1 MAHATELDGEA
12 ATETREL
19 PGIAYIEGAYCPVTE
34 AKIPVLDWGFLRSDA
49 TYDVVHVWDGRFF
62 RLDKH
67 IARFMNSAAQLRLT
81 VPVDEGELRA
91 ILAECV
97 RRSGLRE
104 AYVEM
109 VCTRGFSPTFAR
121 DPRAAI
127 NRFYAFSL
135 PFSWV
140 ADAEQRERG
149 LHLIVSSVQRIP
161 PESVDPTIK
170 NYHWLDFV
178 NGLFEAYVEMVCT
191 RGFSPTFARDPRAA
205 INRFYAF
212 SLPFSWVA
220 DAEQRERGLHL
231 IVSSVQ
237 RIPPESVD
245 PTVKNYHWLDFVN
258 GLFEAYDRG
267 GENVILCDS
276 RGDITEGPGFNVF
289 IVAGGEVATPPGG
302 VLQGITRQT
311 ALDLCAELGIAAHL
325 RVVSAEALKRA
336 DEVFITSTAGGIMAV
351 TRIDDGAIGDGRPGP
366 LTRRLTDLYW
376 DKHRDPDWTTAIA
389 Y

>member
-1 MAHATELDGEA
+1 MSQVSDLDAARDSATPHEGS
-12 ATETREL
+12 L
-19 PGIAYIEGAYCPVTE
+19 PGIAYIDGAYCPVTE

-62 RLDKH
+62 RLDRH
-67 IARFMNSAAQLRLT
+67 IARFMNSAARLRLA
-81 VPVDEGELRA
+81 VPVDEDELGA

-149 LHLIVSSVQRIP
+149 LRLIVSSVRRIP
-161 PESVDPTIK
+161 PEAVDSTIK

-178 NGLFEAYVEMVCT
+178 NGLF
-191 RGFSPTFARDPRAA
+191 D
-205 INRFYAF
+205 
-212 SLPFSWVA
+212 
-220 DAEQRERGLHL
+220 
-231 IVSSVQ
+231 
-237 RIPPESVD
+237 
-245 PTVKNYHWLDFVN
+245 
-258 GLFEAYDRG
+258 AYDRG
-267 GENVILCDS
+267 GENVILVDS

-289 IVAGGEVATPPGG
+289 IVAEGEVATPAVG
-302 VLQGITRQT
+302 VLHGITRQT
-311 ALDLCAELGIAAHL
+311 ALELCAELGIATNV
-325 RVVSAEALKRA
+325 RTVPAEALRAA
-336 DEVFITSTAGGIMAV
+336 DEVFITSTAGGIMPV
-351 TRIDDGAIGDGRPGP
+351 TRIDDSAIGDGRAGRM
-366 LTRRLTDLYW
+366 TRRLTDLYW
-376 DKHRDPDWTTAIA
+376 DKHRDPAWTTAVT